1 MSARPAASRVRAS
14 ESPYTGHEG
23 PSSRWRG
30 LVLVPV
36 PVEVCELESV
46 VSVNG
51 SDAPLCTSAVLRF
64 TTHHAAPAP
73 TAARITTAAPIRSML
88 RRRIRGTLAMRGWTR
103 CGSGGRMA
111 HGAWPR
117 LGARPRFAGP
127 AAYAVRS
134 CGATTTRPVRSP

>member
-51 SDAPLCTSAVLRF
+51 SDAPLCTSAVFRF

-88 RRRIRGTLAMRGWTR
+88 RRRIRDTLAMRAWTSVRLGWSDGTR
-103 CGSGGRMA
+103 GLA
-111 HGAWPR
+111 PF
-117 LGARPRFAGP
+117 GARPRFSGP
-127 AAYAVRS
+127 TAYAVRS